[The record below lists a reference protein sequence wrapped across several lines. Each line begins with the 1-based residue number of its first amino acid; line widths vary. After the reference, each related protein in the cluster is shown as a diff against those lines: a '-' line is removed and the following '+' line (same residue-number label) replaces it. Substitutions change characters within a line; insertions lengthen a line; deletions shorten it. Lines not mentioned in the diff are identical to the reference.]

1 MSSSR
6 DPGELTAWPLFP
18 ELCDFLS
25 HNEFYLGFHRVRQMT
40 LLMQITELFT
50 MTNPFK
56 NILQFADKIWEIT
69 ITINKIFS
77 VQ

>member
-1 MSSSR
+1 
-6 DPGELTAWPLFP
+6 
-18 ELCDFLS
+18 
-25 HNEFYLGFHRVRQMT
+25 
-40 LLMQITELFT
+40 
-50 MTNPFK
+50 MTNPLK